1 MLGSKT
7 QPTAQE
13 AEILALDALRFL
25 ASEPQRIGRFMTMT
39 GLQAADLMATA
50 AHPALLAAVLDHLL
64 FDETLLHLFAE
75 EAGIPATS
83 IGEARQK
90 LPFPPSRA

>member
-1 MLGSKT
+1 MHGRKT
-7 QPTAQE
+7 QPTVQE

-25 ASEPQRIGRFMTMT
+25 ASEPERIGRFMAMT

-75 EAGIPATS
+75 EAGVSPTL

-90 LPFPPSRA
+90 LPLPSSRA

>member
-1 MLGSKT
+1 MSAQKF
-7 QPTAQE
+7 QPSQQE

-25 ASEPQRIGRFMTMT
+25 ASEPERIGRFMAMT
-39 GLQAADLMATA
+39 GLKAPDLMATA

-75 EAGIPATS
+75 EAGVSPAT

-90 LPFPPSRA
+90 LPFPASRS

>member
-1 MLGSKT
+1 MNASKF
-7 QPTAQE
+7 QPPAVE

-25 ASEPQRIGRFMTMT
+25 ASEPDRIGRFMAMT
-39 GLQAADLMATA
+39 GLKAADLMATA

-75 EAGIPATS
+75 ETGISPEAVPA
-83 IGEARQK
+83 ARQK
-90 LPFPPSRA
+90 LPFPPSRS